1 MAILLGNGGTITPF
15 FIGVNITAPFRGVGF
30 ARGLITLKC
39 KIHIEFVI
47 RTMQGPAISV
57 GPFACLEV
65 RMNPIP
71 IAAGILVKVLLEW
84 LLDKE

>member
-1 MAILLGNGGTITPF
+1 MQKTKDHESIACVASGSPNLEGLAVC
-15 FIGVNITAPFRGVGF
+15 GVRNKRYYS
-30 ARGLITLKC
+30 
-39 KIHIEFVI
+39 VI
-47 RTMQGPAISV
+47 RTMQGPTISV

-65 RMNPIP
+65 CMNPIP

>member
-1 MAILLGNGGTITPF
+1 ME
-15 FIGVNITAPFRGVGF
+15 
-30 ARGLITLKC
+30 C
-39 KIHIEFVI
+39 KTGIEFVI

-57 GPFACLEV
+57 GPFAFLEV